1 MLYPRFHGN
10 HKLRKEEV
18 MEKEI
23 NVEVKIENI
32 DEQIDKAERLV
43 QLLKEAKSLA
53 DELAHIDLKVNI

>member
-1 MLYPRFHGN
+1 
-10 HKLRKEEV
+10 

-43 QLLKEAKSLA
+43 QLVKEAKSLA
-53 DELAHIDLKVNI
+53 DELAHLDFKVNI

>member
-1 MLYPRFHGN
+1 
-10 HKLRKEEV
+10 

>member
-1 MLYPRFHGN
+1 
-10 HKLRKEEV
+10 

-53 DELAHIDLKVNI
+53 DELAYIDLKVNI

>member
-1 MLYPRFHGN
+1 
-10 HKLRKEEV
+10 

-43 QLLKEAKSLA
+43 QLLK
-53 DELAHIDLKVNI
+53 VNI

>member
-1 MLYPRFHGN
+1 
-10 HKLRKEEV
+10 

-43 QLLKEAKSLA
+43 QLLKEAK
-53 DELAHIDLKVNI
+53 